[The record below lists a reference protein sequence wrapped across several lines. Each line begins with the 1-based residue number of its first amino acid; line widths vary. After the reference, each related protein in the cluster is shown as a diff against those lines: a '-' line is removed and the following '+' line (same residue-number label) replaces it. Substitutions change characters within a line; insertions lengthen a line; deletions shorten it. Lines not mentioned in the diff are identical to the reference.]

1 MRKISWV
8 FFFLVCAPV
17 ATLLAQNKPRFRWG
31 VVGLG
36 GQAGFESYRYSLD
49 LGDFVR
55 NTSGLLPEPVRIVI
69 PAGALAGD
77 SGGLTVGVSPWVTAS
92 LARNQRD
99 EFRFGVGLQR
109 QSGYADYLFAQLG
122 TNPQANVYNLRL
134 QTELQLARFSALY
147 VRFARAKLNNRL
159 RLFGGLGLEGGFSYQ
174 HQTQVS
180 LRIDRYSQY
189 RPTGSTSGTGT
200 LEQAGV
206 PQESTVEAKPYRVV
220 GVQGVAGA
228 EFILAKR
235 NQANLLGLALE
246 YQSALSNA
254 SITQGGT
261 DRWQWSNYGQL
272 TLRYYWP
279 RSAAAPGQ

>member
-1 MRKISWV
+1 
-8 FFFLVCAPV
+8 
-17 ATLLAQNKPRFRWG
+17 
-31 VVGLG
+31 
-36 GQAGFESYRYSLD
+36 
-49 LGDFVR
+49 
-55 NTSGLLPEPVRIVI
+55 
-69 PAGALAGD
+69 
-77 SGGLTVGVSPWVTAS
+77 
-92 LARNQRD
+92 
-99 EFRFGVGLQR
+99 
-109 QSGYADYLFAQLG
+109 
-122 TNPQANVYNLRL
+122 VYNLRL